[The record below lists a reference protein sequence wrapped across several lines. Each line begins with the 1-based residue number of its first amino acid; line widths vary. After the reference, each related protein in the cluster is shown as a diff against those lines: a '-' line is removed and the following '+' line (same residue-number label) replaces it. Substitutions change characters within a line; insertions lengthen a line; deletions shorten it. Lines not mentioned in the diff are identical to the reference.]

1 MRRRR
6 THGEEDARERE
17 DHPDQVGGALGSGH
31 AYRFARQSLAGSSDS
46 RPRPLSAVPRIKAP
60 LLVVHGS
67 DDSLV
72 PSRFGRLLYERA
84 TSVKRF
90 LLVEGGTHTTTS
102 WRGAEQYRAALREF
116 FGVG

>member
-1 MRRRR
+1 
-6 THGEEDARERE
+6 
-17 DHPDQVGGALGSGH
+17 
-31 AYRFARQSLAGSSDS
+31 
-46 RPRPLSAVPRIKAP
+46 VPRIKAP

-84 TSVKRF
+84 TAAKRF
-90 LLVEGGTHTTTS
+90 LLIEGGTHTTTS

-116 FGVG
+116 FGLG